1 MRAQGP
7 QSPVG
12 SWQPW
17 PGPWAHIRKHPV
29 PEHHGRTR
37 TWDLALCC
45 VQAPAQ
51 PLLVV
56 LRACPCPR
64 TSPNTPTLLFW
75 RHQHLGHLTT
85 PTNGCKPCRGPGWV
99 PWPLLRALHLS

>member
-51 PLLVV
+51 LLLVV

-64 TSPNTPTLLFW
+64 TSPYTPYCFSGGTS
-75 RHQHLGHLTT
+75 TSAT
-85 PTNGCKPCRGPGWV
+85 SPCPQMGVSRAVGLAGSRSPSSGPCV
-99 PWPLLRALHLS
+99 